1 MRIDVFGI
9 ELRGYHG
16 VLPEERSEGQRFAF
30 DVTLELPEPAADE
43 IGATIDYRDVVTC
56 VRDVSDAQSYRLLET
71 LAAEVADELKRR
83 LPAAELVRV
92 RVGKPDL
99 ELDGGYAAIT
109 VER

>member
-16 VLPEERSEGQRFAF
+16 VLAEERSEGQRFAF
-30 DVTLELPEPAADE
+30 DVTLELPEPAEDE
-43 IGATIDYRDVVTC
+43 IGGTVDYRDVVAC
-56 VRDVSDAQSYRLLET
+56 VREVSEANAYRLLEA
-71 LAAEVADELKRR
+71 LAAAAADELKRR
-83 LPAAELVRV
+83 FPAELVRV

-99 ELDGGYAAIT
+99 ELDGGYAAVT